1 MYIFSFKIFFQ
12 LEKEHKIQQNIVYV
26 VNLIILIFFD
36 SFVDIDKNIIGE
48 INCLW
53 GLLCLFFYIFS
64 ILENKKKLYRDNWI
78 NWLIKECIALKIKST
93 ILYAIIFN
101 EYLQFVSYVYIFH
114 PFIQLFR
121 IPEVNCCTGDESC
134 LWQRIRNIK
143 MYATPKHKIYSRQR
157 LFTVDVKLVSIL
169 QPKYETRVAK
179 KG

>member
-1 MYIFSFKIFFQ
+1 MYDS
-12 LEKEHKIQQNIVYV
+12 LRNNIQRVFAIR
-26 VNLIILIFFD
+26 
-36 SFVDIDKNIIGE
+36 FV
-48 INCLW
+48 
-53 GLLCLFFYIFS
+53 
-64 ILENKKKLYRDNWI
+64 
-78 NWLIKECIALKIKST
+78 CI
-93 ILYAIIFN
+93 
-101 EYLQFVSYVYIFH
+101 YIFH